1 MLQTEPT
8 LSFGRQPNDARC
20 NCQYQT
26 SDARVLSFLTKKRIF
41 PVLVATQPCAC
52 AESGEALSFVNFG
65 LDERNSVWSLSSV
78 PFELH
83 LEVSAPGSLHCV
95 TQWKPI
101 DETNPLNKENI
112 AMAKKKQTPSTSASS
127 RKYKAGALPK
137 FLRNV
142 VPDSIDLRDRPY
154 VPSIM
159 TIPAEVFAPRVS
171 IPVLNQR
178 ETNAC
183 TGFALASVI
192 YHLQLAARRKPASY
206 DVSPFMLYSMA
217 RRYDEF
223 PGSPG
228 ADTGSSLRGGM
239 KGWYKHGACAAKLW
253 PTSDMPKPISEDENA
268 ARDWWLD
275 AVRRPLGA
283 YYRVDARSVT
293 DMQVAINEI
302 GVLYASAVAHTGW
315 DEGNDV
321 RTKSKS
327 EIWIIPQQKAH
338 ASDGAHAFAIVGY
351 TRDGFIVHNS
361 WDTNWGSNGRA
372 ILTYNDWI
380 ENAMDCW
387 VAQLGVVTDLHH
399 EIASSKSLRVE
410 AGQVRLASDSTL
422 RNREINPFII
432 DMANNGLLS
441 NTGDF
446 RTQDS
451 DVEALVNQQ
460 VAIAR
465 SRWGLKDEDV
475 MDVAIYAHGGLVSED
490 AAAETAAKWIPSLY
504 EAQVFPIFLM
514 WETGLFETLKD
525 QTEDLLPTPTQPRT
539 TGGMLDRVKSWWNT
553 RLEKLL
559 SIPGTAVWGEMKK
572 NADCLSSYPDSG
584 GLKLY
589 AACKKS
595 PYFGDNSRVRLHL
608 VGHSAGAIVHSHIIK
623 RLSEA
628 GWRFET
634 VNFMAPAVR
643 VDTFIDDVVP
653 CIENRTIKSYN
664 QFSLLDDIE
673 QKDPTCEPILGY
685 TRSLLYLVSQSFEH
699 GQVTPILGMQ
709 KYFAGEIVP
718 LSLPNVT
725 LITSPGEASQST
737 THGGFDDDLV
747 TMKKAISL
755 ITSVRH

>member
-1 MLQTEPT
+1 
-8 LSFGRQPNDARC
+8 
-20 NCQYQT
+20 
-26 SDARVLSFLTKKRIF
+26 
-41 PVLVATQPCAC
+41 
-52 AESGEALSFVNFG
+52 
-65 LDERNSVWSLSSV
+65 
-78 PFELH
+78 
-83 LEVSAPGSLHCV
+83 
-95 TQWKPI
+95 
-101 DETNPLNKENI
+101 
-112 AMAKKKQTPSTSASS
+112 MAKKKVTPSKRVTSVKRRNS
-127 RKYKAGALPK
+127 ALPK

-154 VPSIM
+154 IPSVKI
-159 TIPAEVFAPRVS
+159 IPAEVFAPRVS

-178 ETNAC
+178 QTNAC

-192 YHLQLAARRKPASY
+192 YHLQLAAKRKPAQY
-206 DVSPFMLYSMA
+206 EVSPFMLYSMA
-217 RRYDEF
+217 KRYDEF
-223 PGSPG
+223 PGSPT

-239 KGWYKHGACAAKLW
+239 KGWYKHGACAAHLW
-253 PTSDMPKPISEDENA
+253 RNLDMPEPIADDKDASH
-268 ARDWWLD
+268 DWWLD

-302 GVLYASAVAHTGW
+302 GVLYASAVAHSGW
-315 DEGNDV
+315 DEGSDV
-321 RTKSKS
+321 KTKSKS
-327 EIWIIPQQKAH
+327 DIWIIPHQKAH

-351 TRDGFIVHNS
+351 TREGFIVHNS

-372 ILTYNDWI
+372 ILTYDDWT

-387 VAQLGVVTDLHH
+387 VAQLGVMTDLHS

-410 AGQVRLASDSTL
+410 SGKVRLASDGTL

-451 DVEALVNQQ
+451 DVDALVNQQ

-465 SRWGLKDEDV
+465 STWGLKDGDV

-490 AAAETAAKWIPSLY
+490 AASETAAKWIPALY
-504 EAQVFPIFLM
+504 DAKVFPIFLM

-525 QTEDLLPTPTQPRT
+525 QTEDLLAKQVRT
-539 TGGMLDRVKSWWNT
+539 AGGMLDRVKSWWNA

-559 SIPGTAVWGEMKK
+559 AVPGTAVWGEMKK
-572 NADCLSSYPDSG
+572 NADCLSSYPASG

-589 AACKKS
+589 AACKNS
-595 PYFGDNSRVRLHL
+595 PYFGDNSKVRLHL
-608 VGHSAGAIVHSHIIK
+608 IGHSAGAIVHSLIVD
-623 RLSEA
+623 RLSRT

-643 VDTFIDDVVP
+643 TDSFIAEVVP
-653 CIENRTIKSYN
+653 CIQNGTIKAYN

-673 QKDPTCEPILGY
+673 QKDHTCEPILGY
-685 TRSLLYLVSQSFEH
+685 SRSLLYLVSQSFEH

-709 KYFAGEIVP
+709 KYFASQILP
-718 LSLPNVT
+718 LNLPNVT
-725 LITSPGEASQST
+725 LIDAPGESSQST
-737 THGGFDDDLV
+737 THGGFDDDPT
-747 TMKKAISL
+747 TMNKVISL
-755 ITSVRH
+755 ITSTRP

>member
-1 MLQTEPT
+1 MP
-8 LSFGRQPNDARC
+8 
-20 NCQYQT
+20 
-26 SDARVLSFLTKKRIF
+26 KKR
-41 PVLVATQPCAC
+41 Q
-52 AESGEALSFVNFG
+52 
-65 LDERNSVWSLSSV
+65 V
-78 PFELH
+78 PSKRL
-83 LEVSAPGSLHCV
+83 APS
-95 TQWKPI
+95 KR
-101 DETNPLNKENI
+101 
-112 AMAKKKQTPSTSASS
+112 S
-127 RKYKAGALPK
+127 GALPK

-154 VPSIM
+154 IPSIRI
-159 TIPAEVFAPRVS
+159 IPAEVFAPKVS

-178 ETNAC
+178 QTNAC

-192 YHLQLAARRKPASY
+192 YHLQLAAKRKPANY
-206 DVSPFMLYSMA
+206 EVSPFMLYSMA

-228 ADTGSSLRGGM
+228 ADTGSSLRGAM
-239 KGWYKHGACAAKLW
+239 KGWYKHGACAASLW
-253 PTSDMPKPISEDENA
+253 PDLDMPMPVSQDEDA
-268 ARDWWLD
+268 AHDWWLD

-302 GVLYASAVAHTGW
+302 GVLYASAVAHGGW
-315 DEGNDV
+315 DEGSDV
-321 RTKSKS
+321 KTKSKS
-327 EIWIIPQQKAH
+327 EIWVIPHQTAH

-351 TRDGFIVHNS
+351 TREGFIVHNS
-361 WDTNWGSNGRA
+361 WDTDWGSNGRA

-387 VAQLGVVTDLHH
+387 VAQLGVMTDLHS

-410 AGQVRLASDSTL
+410 AGKVHLASDSTL

-446 RTQDS
+446 RTQDA

-460 VAIAR
+460 VGIAR
-465 SRWGLKDEDV
+465 STWGLEDKDV

-490 AAAETAAKWIPSLY
+490 AAAETAAKWIPALY
-504 EAQVFPIFLM
+504 EAKVFPIFLM

-525 QTEDLLPTPTQPRT
+525 QTEDLLATQVRA
-539 TGGMLDRVKSWWNT
+539 TGGMLDGVKSWWNT

-559 SIPGTAVWGEMKK
+559 AVPGTAVWGEMKK

-589 AACKKS
+589 EACNKS
-595 PYFGDNSRVRLHL
+595 PYFGDNSKIRLHL
-608 VGHSAGAIVHSHIIK
+608 IGHSAGAIVHSHIVS
-623 RLSEA
+623 RLSKV

-643 VDTFIDDVVP
+643 ADSFTSDVVP
-653 CIENRTIKSYN
+653 SIKDGNIRAYN
-664 QFSLLDDIE
+664 QFSLVDDIE
-673 QKDPTCEPILGY
+673 QKDHTCEPILGY
-685 TRSLLYLVSQSFEH
+685 SRSLLYLVSQSFEH
-699 GQVTPILGMQ
+699 GLVTPILGMQ
-709 KYFAGEIVP
+709 KYFTSQIVP
-718 LSLPNVT
+718 LQLSNVT
-725 LITSPGEASQST
+725 LFTAPSESSQST
-737 THGGFDDDLV
+737 THGGFDDDVV
-747 TMKKAISL
+747 TMNKVISL
-755 ITSVRH
+755 ITSRRP